1 MFLFPHFCCK
11 SDIRLVNGTGDCN
24 GRVEIYH
31 DGQWGTVC
39 GDNWDMKDAE
49 VVCRQ
54 VGCGRALS
62 ITHSAHFGEGNGPV
76 LLDDVGC
83 SGDKSNSTSC
93 SHGSLRTTNCS
104 HREDARIVCSGKILC
119 KSDNIRLGNGTGA
132 CNGRVE
138 IYHHGQWGTVCGNNW
153 DMKDAEVVCRQVGC
167 GRALSITHS
176 AHFGEGNGPVLLD
189 DVGCS
194 GQENNLTSCSHGGF
208 GITNCSHSED
218 AGVICSDS
226 LNVRLVG
233 GTGSCSGRVEVYY
246 RGQWGTVCDDDWDM
260 RDAAVVCRQMGCGR
274 ALRAHISG
282 HFGKGTGLTLMD
294 NVGCSGNESS
304 IRECRHNGFGK
315 HDCNHGEDAGV
326 TCSEVHL
333 FSFLT
338 DSLNVRLIDGTGSC
352 SGRVEVYYRGQWGT
366 VCDDDWDIN
375 DAEVVC
381 RQMGCGGALSVHS
394 SAHFGQGTG
403 PILLDNVGC
412 SGNESSI
419 GECRHSGFGKH
430 VCNHGEDAGVTC
442 SGKENSILCFNA
454 V

>member
-1 MFLFPHFCCK
+1 YNGQWGTVCDDGWDINDAAVVCRQMGCGRALSVHSSAHFGQGTGPILLDNVRCSGSENSIRECRHNGFGRHD
-11 SDIRLVNGTGDCN
+11 SDIIRLINGTGACN

-31 DGQWGTVC
+31 HGQWGTVC

-54 VGCGRALS
+54 VGCGRA
-62 ITHSAHFGEGNGPV
+62 V
-76 LLDDVGC
+76 
-83 SGDKSNSTSC
+83 
-93 SHGSLRTTNCS
+93 
-104 HREDARIVCSGKILC
+104 
-119 KSDNIRLGNGTGA
+119 
-132 CNGRVE
+132 
-138 IYHHGQWGTVCGNNW
+138 
-153 DMKDAEVVCRQVGC
+153 
-167 GRALSITHS
+167 SITHS

-194 GQENNLTSCSHGGF
+194 GQENNLLSCSQRGL

-326 TCSEVHL
+326 TCS
-333 FSFLT
+333 
-338 DSLNVRLIDGTGSC
+338 
-352 SGRVEVYYRGQWGT
+352 
-366 VCDDDWDIN
+366 
-375 DAEVVC
+375 
-381 RQMGCGGALSVHS
+381 
-394 SAHFGQGTG
+394 
-403 PILLDNVGC
+403 
-412 SGNESSI
+412 
-419 GECRHSGFGKH
+419 GE
-430 VCNHGEDAGVTC
+430 
-442 SGKENSILCFNA
+442 ENCIFKL
-454 V
+454 